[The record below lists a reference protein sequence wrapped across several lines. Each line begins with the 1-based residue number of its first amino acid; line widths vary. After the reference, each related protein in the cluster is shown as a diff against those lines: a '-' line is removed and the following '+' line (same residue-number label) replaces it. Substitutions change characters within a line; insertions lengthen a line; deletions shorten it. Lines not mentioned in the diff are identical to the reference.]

1 MICIDIKFE
10 FRITSYNVCY
20 TKLLRMMK
28 AFSGIDANVMQS
40 LSNMG
45 MKPDKLIAI
54 AFQEL
59 AEKDDKIGQ
68 LNISPDLLQGL
79 LQGSDR

>member
-1 MICIDIKFE
+1 ML
-10 FRITSYNVCY
+10 S
-20 TKLLRMMK
+20 LSAMMK

-54 AFQEL
+54 TFQEL